1 MAACVITVIGGGEH
15 ASGVTYDEASS
26 GEAEACSGRKTSS
39 VTGGEAIGGGKAGGG
54 EYVYCTAFVPDEL
67 WRRRTPTL
75 RGVGSDDSVSTDGR
89 PTGTGSMPVLSIGHL
104 DRLRGGTLREDP
116 TTAGHGWEAVKPL
129 IGSKV
134 TVDGMRYRR
143 LALYRTPLC
152 GDLPLS
158 PCQSAD
164 AAAAD
169 DDAATADLAD
179 APQWV
184 LDGVVLLPTP
194 ATALSRWE
202 VSGSVE
208 PNQGTAARTL
218 VLADDA
224 ASCAAVSVAYYDA
237 MVALGEYDSLSAFVA
252 HAPADCVATVRAL
265 LVQVSETGEHAD
277 DVMEADEALSVMGD
291 Q

>member
-1 MAACVITVIGGGEH
+1 MAAYGGGSSSDGGDGCGE
-15 ASGVTYDEASS
+15 APCGGSATTYGGGGSS
-26 GEAEACSGRKTSS
+26 G
-39 VTGGEAIGGGKAGGG
+39 
-54 EYVYCTAFVPDEL
+54 YVYCAVMALEEL
-67 WRRRTPTL
+67 RRER
-75 RGVGSDDSVSTDGR
+75 
-89 PTGTGSMPVLSIGHL
+89 GTGDVRPVAVHF
-104 DRLRGGTLREDP
+104 DRFRDGTLREDP
-116 TTAGHGWEAVKPL
+116 TTALEAGQGWDAVKPL

-143 LALYRTPLC
+143 LALCRTPLAAWR

-158 PCQSAD
+158 PCPSAD
-164 AAAAD
+164 AAAAA
-169 DDAATADLAD
+169 DDAATA

-208 PNQGTAARTL
+208 PYQGTAARAL

-252 HAPADCVATVRAL
+252 HAPADRVATVRAL

-277 DVMEADEALSVMGD
+277 DVIEADDALSVMP
-291 Q
+291 QE